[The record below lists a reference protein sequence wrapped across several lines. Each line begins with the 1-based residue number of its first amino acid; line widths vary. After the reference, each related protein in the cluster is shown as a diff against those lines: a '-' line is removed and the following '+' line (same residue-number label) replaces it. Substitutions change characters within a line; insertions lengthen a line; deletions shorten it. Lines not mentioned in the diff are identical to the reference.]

1 MLLVWMRALL
11 SIHTAYLMSVPDL
24 AKVIRN
30 LYGYVGGGREEKEAG
45 RRRGEVREQQAGA
58 VSTRPFC

>member
-1 MLLVWMRALL
+1 MARLPPQQVVSFFQQVVSKFESKPSRGLMLLVWMRALL

-30 LYGYVGGGREEKEAG
+30 LYG
-45 RRRGEVREQQAGA
+45 
-58 VSTRPFC
+58 